1 MTEHTPRIT
10 DDEVA
15 SLPIHAG
22 RADLLEEIMAT
33 PVVDRLDH
41 KPARRRP
48 APVWLAVPAAAAAIA
63 AIALVPAVRSAV
75 DDPPRD
81 GTPVATSPS
90 VQPSTPPSTPPSTAP
105 ESGVRSVPGGRYVA
119 LDAAGWT
126 VEYVS
131 EGKYETDIAYSKGR
145 QSLEMVQYPAD
156 SYDSYYQDRM
166 DVSEPAPTQL
176 LGKRSSTFTY
186 SADDHAT
193 IRPAENG
200 TFLEVRGS
208 GMDLAG
214 YRTLLDALVQTDA
227 EGMAASL
234 PEDVVTPFNK
244 DEAVAHLLDG
254 VEVPD
259 GFTAAD
265 VEIEGFNDAYQ
276 SAARVA
282 GSVGCAWLD
291 VYAGGGPAARQ
302 QALRALDGSR
312 SWPLLKATV
321 DQGGY
326 AEVFWGVADQLRAGQ
341 PVEAVRP
348 GIC

>member
-75 DDPPRD
+75 DDPPRE

-90 VQPSTPPSTPPSTAP
+90 APPPTSTTSP
-105 ESGVRSVPGGRYVA
+105 ENGVRSVRGGKYVA
-119 LDAAGWT
+119 LDSAGWT
-126 VEYVS
+126 LETVYES
-131 EGKYETDIAYSKGR
+131 KYETTIAYSKGR

-156 SYDSYYQDRM
+156 SYDSYYEDRM
-166 DVSEPAPTQL
+166 HVSEPTPTQL
-176 LGKRSSTFTY
+176 LGERSSTFTY

-227 EGMAASL
+227 KGMAASL
-234 PEDVVTPFNK
+234 PEDVVTPFNR
-244 DEAVAHLLDG
+244 DEAVAHLLEG
-254 VEVPD
+254 TEVPD

-291 VYAGGGPAARQ
+291 VYAGGGAAARQ
-302 QALRALDGSR
+302 QALEALDGSR

-326 AEVFWGVADQLRAGQ
+326 AEVFWGVADQLRSGT